1 MDISKKKN
9 IFKKENIELFVL
21 GTLFLFPI
29 LKLSI
34 ISVLVALL
42 GLYVLTCNRT
52 VFLSNL
58 KDFRILKSFLFVTLW
73 VFFYWMTFLFSEDKE
88 RAFNLI
94 LRTIPL
100 IVIPFFMLYGIKPIS
115 YTKIKKLMV
124 WFSIVSFMFLT
135 KVYTL
140 VLNALNHFKF
150 NNRLSTWNVVENFKE
165 FSIYTSYDLLDF
177 VRWAPF
183 EYDIELHRTYF
194 SLCFMLCGIF
204 WMYDFFVKRKL
215 YKLILA
221 LVFIVFVFF
230 FGSIPN
236 VTALLIII
244 LLICIRKVKLQYVFG
259 GILILFLLLNYVTT
273 KSTYLLNQF
282 NRTKMYT
289 SNVLDY
295 NNNPTIGRI
304 RYLDVFLE
312 LYKKNPVLG
321 YGAGDVENELLKV
334 YKEKGYDTQY
344 IEKQNVHNYYFHLLL
359 VGGIPLLLLFF
370 GAIFYFT
377 KEAITKGNYLLFYMV
392 IVFIFNFMS
401 ENILARI
408 QGIFMFSLFLCI
420 LSKMTAI
427 DKLEK
432 C

>member
-115 YTKIKKLMV
+115 YNKIKKLMV

>member
-1 MDISKKKN
+1 
-9 IFKKENIELFVL
+9 
-21 GTLFLFPI
+21 
-29 LKLSI
+29 
-34 ISVLVALL
+34 
-42 GLYVLTCNRT
+42 
-52 VFLSNL
+52 
-58 KDFRILKSFLFVTLW
+58 
-73 VFFYWMTFLFSEDKE
+73 
-88 RAFNLI
+88 
-94 LRTIPL
+94 
-100 IVIPFFMLYGIKPIS
+100 
-115 YTKIKKLMV
+115 
-124 WFSIVSFMFLT
+124 MFLT

-344 IEKQNVHNYYFHLLL
+344 IEKQNVHNYYFHVLL

-377 KEAITKGNYLLFYMV
+377 KEAITKGNYLLLYMV
-392 IVFIFNFMS
+392 IVFTLNFMS

-408 QGIFMFSLFLCI
+408 QGIFMFSLFLCV
-420 LSKMTAI
+420 LSRMEMKNNL
-427 DKLEK
+427 DK